1 MAQCPDK
8 EELTLKLVDDGV
20 KKIGNYRLVVQD
32 QQTYLVLTGI
42 HLRTGYQYRFVLSQ
56 NSNAVFHSPD
66 FDPKETSG
74 EVFPTPCSNFV
85 IAHNT
90 GHPSS
95 FHQYDTPQNKPK
107 FKPLNLIQGAKIYI
121 PTAQRFHEIALEYKQ
136 NNSGYDDCF
145 PPQYLLKQ
153 ETIKTLTGYLSESK
167 KNLKML
173 VGYNHMHHLKT
184 FGYTYK
190 DLEGFDHH
198 DAHDDTIVVL
208 DDNQKMIYYIRV
220 LIDQAPSID
229 DYYKEIARCDDFVK
243 SLFMLHG
250 ERLTDHS
257 IGVCSLLALPM
268 VQLKDCDRSLL
279 SVSENSKE
287 CCILFKEHLESKDS
301 LKKELDQYLHRIHT
315 IRKTSKLL
323 ADGNHFEKI
332 IAESMATMSL
342 QQAFLP
348 RLTMDTQAQILS
360 LFLNGE
366 QYEAINHPNNK
377 RIIRGPFGSGKS
389 LVLEKIAEKLF
400 GSMQDGII
408 YYICYD
414 PYSLLDAR
422 MEEIFKEVTDKH
434 QDPGNVKFVTST
446 VYQLL
451 KDAGETEPINDL
463 VKVMKHCLQDAN
475 GQQVHFLFDEV
486 DTSYFNKENADSLKN
501 FVDDE
506 TSLAMSTIILA
517 LQCTEKELIVHDGK
531 GLTVELKN
539 YCNDRINLTG
549 LKLLRPLTKS
559 MRMVK
564 NLYKLKEVAEDKAG
578 QESVVT
584 ALKKNE
590 TPRKPSTPDN
600 TINKK
605 TKAASQPKRSIQ
617 STTLTTPPRNSTTSP
632 KRMDPPSPSFN
643 NIVAPEVV
651 RTARVKPKL
660 EPVQIKPVNEEEEQ
674 KKLISPEKEKIPT
687 QPRPSPKKDPVVEL
701 DGKEEVNKINENN
714 ATMSSTMNL
723 SPTKISVDQLAMY
736 STEPF
741 TQDESKSMGG
751 KFEHNFKFHHSKV
764 GVSIPGK
771 KASIVYLNK
780 SFEMS
785 SLEGAMVLQEILSSE
800 ILFQRDVKS
809 TIICSNQEELDAVM
823 FVIKKVFDEES
834 YCQYTPLISKDIPTR
849 KQKRDAWLK
858 CNSPSHK
865 ILVTDF
871 QSFRGCEAEHCVT
884 FLKANDANYIPHI
897 LVEVFARAI
906 AHLLVLVIPPPSTD
920 NGNGR
925 FQEVLKAWRDE
936 ELADVFGFNSK
947 DTETGFELTLK
958 SVSGADGS
966 KVIDSKQINIERSS
980 QEEFDVFKK
989 RTNKDHAINE
999 CLRLFNENL
1008 AVHAPDILSLS
1019 LKKLT
1024 NDAMSLDQLDLVE
1037 QKHFGFLIGHG
1048 GAVIK
1053 SLKRDLDVD
1062 IEIEH
1067 VERSFKIR
1075 GSFEKKVNAVKVIKK
1090 KLDTEFW
1097 ETLDIPFSLHR
1108 DILSQKY
1115 HWAQKFQ
1122 VRVEKTKDRRKI
1134 QIQGEIGNVRKVLE
1148 EINEISNSST
1158 GALKALDVPSCLS
1171 RYIYQNKQEFKPIY
1185 IDYTKKE
1192 ESIKVIVTQ
1201 FEKAQKIANDLIKRK
1216 RPDVSNMV
1224 ETCLMTYSDRIPAHK
1239 NAWHAIND
1247 KLEYFEIKYQVLI
1260 RLDSKTRS
1268 IFVKGTK
1275 KHADDF
1281 SAFLADNLTR
1291 LMADAESKDY
1301 RKCYVIGLKADQYLW
1316 LEKSSFPGIRNMC
1329 TITGC
1334 DGFEAITSFY
1344 EIPDLKTDFEKAL
1357 VLLQNMSSAYGEL
1370 SLKFH
1375 LGKALFKLPEGSCQ
1389 VIDIIKD
1396 GSEVLAY
1403 RRLEREKVPALDQ
1416 FDNYHRWI
1424 KEDEFCRYD
1433 FTFHTYNP
1441 LSTFRYKIFVNL
1453 NGQFIPKEG
1462 SSQFVDDIDVGPGYF
1477 CWPEKSVA
1485 RLDIVDP
1492 KTSLDLRL
1500 KVKMYES
1507 DPLFEQSI
1515 KEHSNALKNNFFHNL
1530 RIKPGTLDLEEIPQ
1544 LPEGYILSYC
1554 RKSITKKYM
1563 ISGTDIRLK
1572 ISEESVLRNINSS
1585 DLTKDISDIYIE
1597 NVKLTKDLNSSSW
1610 SPQKVANE
1618 FENVFDF
1625 GKDLL
1630 RQL

>member
-1 MAQCPDK
+1 
-8 EELTLKLVDDGV
+8 
-20 KKIGNYRLVVQD
+20 
-32 QQTYLVLTGI
+32 
-42 HLRTGYQYRFVLSQ
+42 
-56 NSNAVFHSPD
+56 
-66 FDPKETSG
+66 
-74 EVFPTPCSNFV
+74 
-85 IAHNT
+85 
-90 GHPSS
+90 
-95 FHQYDTPQNKPK
+95 
-107 FKPLNLIQGAKIYI
+107 
-121 PTAQRFHEIALEYKQ
+121 
-136 NNSGYDDCF
+136 
-145 PPQYLLKQ
+145 
-153 ETIKTLTGYLSESK
+153 
-167 KNLKML
+167 ML
-173 VGYNHMHHLKT
+173 VGYNYMHHLKT
-184 FGYTYK
+184 FGYTDK

-208 DDNQKMIYYIRV
+208 DVNQKMIYYIRV
-220 LIDQAPSID
+220 LTDQAPSID

-315 IRKTSKLL
+315 IRKSSKLS
-323 ADGNHFEKI
+323 ANGNHFEKI

-348 RLTMDTQAQILS
+348 RLTMDTQEQILS

-389 LVLEKIAEKLF
+389 LVLEKIAEKLYD
-400 GSMQDGII
+400 SMQEGII

-451 KDAGETEPINDL
+451 KDAGETETITNDL
-463 VKVMKHCLQDAN
+463 VKVMKHCLQEAN

-486 DTSYFNKENADSLKN
+486 GIQYSYFTKENADSLKK

-506 TSLAMSTIILA
+506 SSLAMSTIILA
-517 LQCTEKELIVHDGK
+517 LQCTEKELTVHDGK

-549 LKLLRPLTKS
+549 LELLRPLTKS

-578 QESVVT
+578 QDSVVT
-584 ALKKNE
+584 ALKNNE
-590 TPRKPSTPDN
+590 IPRKPSTPDN
-600 TINKK
+600 NINKK
-605 TKAASQPKRSIQ
+605 TKAASQPKPSIQ
-617 STTLTTPPRNSTTSP
+617 STTLTTPPRNSTTSL
-632 KRMDPPSPSFN
+632 KKIDPSSPSFN
-643 NIVAPEVV
+643 IIVEPEVV
-651 RTARVKPKL
+651 RTA
-660 EPVQIKPVNEEEEQ
+660 
-674 KKLISPEKEKIPT
+674 
-687 QPRPSPKKDPVVEL
+687 L
-701 DGKEEVNKINENN
+701 DGKKEVHKSNEN

-751 KFEHNFKFHHSKV
+751 KFEHNFKFHPSKV

-785 SLEGAMVLQEILSSE
+785 SLAGAMVLQEILSSE

-849 KQKRDAWLK
+849 EQKRDAWLK

-906 AHLLVLVIPPPSTD
+906 AHLSVLVMPPPSTD

-925 FQEVLKAWRDE
+925 FQEVLKTWRDE
-936 ELADVFGFNSK
+936 KLADVFEFNSK
-947 DTETGFELTLK
+947 DTEAGFELTLN

-966 KVIDSKQINIERSS
+966 RVIDSKQINIERSS
-980 QEEFDVFKK
+980 QEEFDAFKK
-989 RTNKDHAINE
+989 RSNKDHEITE

-1008 AVHAPDILSLS
+1008 AVHVPDILSLS

-1024 NDAMSLDQLDLVE
+1024 NDAMSLDQLDFVE
-1037 QKHFGFLIGHG
+1037 QKHFGFLVGYG

-1053 SLKRDLDVD
+1053 SLKRDLGVD
-1062 IEIEH
+1062 IEIEE
-1067 VERSFKIR
+1067 VEKSFKIR

-1090 KLDTEFW
+1090 MLDTEFW
-1097 ETLDIPFSLHR
+1097 ETLDIPDSLHR

-1115 HWAQKFQ
+1115 HWEQKFQ
-1122 VRVEKTKDRRKI
+1122 VRVEKTEDRKKI

-1148 EINEISNSST
+1148 EINKISNSRMLNCESVLT
-1158 GALKALDVPSCLS
+1158 GMKEEKVCSPKPKDGKEERKQVLEGIKTLTPDFLKDEKRKKDIDEALMRFKEKYCNPPKKDDLKAAKGKFGIVLEDLKLSFKENFLTCKNTEYTGSTYEGLKISGDGLEFDVMFLFEGGEDLKVLPIKDEEGFAHLALIDNGIVKKNAITKSADKDGKILS
-1171 RYIYQNKQEFKPIY
+1171 KKLKDKFKGTLQNFINNSPQY
-1185 IDYTKKE
+1185 KE
-1192 ESIKVIVTQ
+1192 LITMKEHGPAIQ
-1201 FEKAQKIANDLIKRK
+1201 FDIKRK
-1216 RPDVSNMV
+1216 KDDKD
-1224 ETCLMTYSDRIPAHK
+1224 LWYSVDLLPS
-1239 NAWHAIND
+1239 
-1247 KLEYFEIKYQVLI
+1247 FEVKVNEEKHIYVPKKIGTDQNSW
-1260 RLDSKTRS
+1260 RRSFSK
-1268 IFVKGTK
+1268 
-1275 KHADDF
+1275 
-1281 SAFLADNLTR
+1281 
-1291 LMADAESKDY
+1291 E
-1301 RKCYVIGLKADQYLW
+1301 
-1316 LEKSSFPGIRNMC
+1316 
-1329 TITGC
+1329 
-1334 DGFEAITSFY
+1334 
-1344 EIPDLKTDFEKAL
+1344 EKAL
-1357 VLLQNMSSAYGEL
+1357 LRDIDSGNKNRREVARTLKAMIKKELKNIPSYAIKTTLLHICYGESKIDEEL
-1370 SLKFH
+1370 WVPQEYTNRVFDML
-1375 LGKALFKLPEGSCQ
+1375 AL
-1389 VIDIIKD
+1389 
-1396 GSEVLAY
+1396 
-1403 RRLEREKVPALDQ
+1403 LE
-1416 FDNYHRWI
+1416 
-1424 KEDEFCRYD
+1424 
-1433 FTFHTYNP
+1433 
-1441 LSTFRYKIFVNL
+1441 
-1453 NGQFIPKEG
+1453 
-1462 SSQFVDDIDVGPGYF
+1462 GYF
-1477 CWPEKSVA
+1477 KEKWLPNYFLPTQNLLKSMNDRNLEQVEN
-1485 RLDIVDP
+1485 RLRG
-1492 KTSLDLRL
+1492 LR
-1500 KVKMYES
+1500 MS
-1507 DPLFEQSI
+1507 
-1515 KEHSNALKNNFFHNL
+1515 H
-1530 RIKPGTLDLEEIPQ
+1530 
-1544 LPEGYILSYC
+1544 
-1554 RKSITKKYM
+1554 KKF
-1563 ISGTDIRLK
+1563 L
-1572 ISEESVLRNINSS
+1572 N
-1585 DLTKDISDIYIE
+1585 LTKTDG
-1597 NVKLTKDLNSSSW
+1597 DL
-1610 SPQKVANE
+1610 V
-1618 FENVFDF
+1618 
-1625 GKDLL
+1625 
-1630 RQL
+1630 